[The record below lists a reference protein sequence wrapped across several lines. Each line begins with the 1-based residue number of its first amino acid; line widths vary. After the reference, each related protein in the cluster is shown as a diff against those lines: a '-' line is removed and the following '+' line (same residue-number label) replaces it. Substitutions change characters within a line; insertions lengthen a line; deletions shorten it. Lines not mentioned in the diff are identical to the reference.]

1 MAKIIRCPNCG
12 ENVEIPP
19 NASGQIVTCIAC
31 GTAMRLKSKKDAGG
45 GERKPGDSSHGSLS
59 GSMSGSMSGTLSGSM
74 SATRITTS
82 DSVQASGDDP
92 PDLGS
97 TCDVCGKSVD
107 ASELTE
113 DRGKL
118 ACRDCIKGARSS
130 RPRAMR
136 GASDDDLIPFAG
148 PSSFGPRRAGVF
160 TFGMP
165 FFAGLALL
173 AIYIG
178 CSVILAFN
186 PKPVGTGVIAKNDQT
201 DPPKSVE
208 TKWDTANLPTVRE
221 MSQQANTL
229 KSSPTGQS
237 EALQKYEQIVA
248 MAKGQEIGSQEMRA
262 LVDAAEREAEAL
274 RAAAVPAPPPTVPEQ
289 PVAKAPGEV
298 VPDAMAP
305 QGNSVFDDPEVQ
317 ITEKLNTGITSLEQ
331 AVSGGGDGP
340 AQEALVRFSEARNLM
355 IKEKR
360 NVPEDPGW
368 SLSNHGTAVGYLL
381 TRNHPLALEYLDRL
395 PNPPPREAVINRV
408 VCLLQMRENK
418 AEAITLLVN
427 HLNNDADDPYAL
439 NLLGTTLARYPAEV
453 IKQDAGLTAA
463 AAKYDE
469 MVKKLAAKHP
479 GEKRW
484 GARWIGVTEW
494 NTRDKERRASLNKIE
509 DYTKALTRA
518 QNRIA
523 EREKTLDRGGTLTA
537 RAQQELSADRNEVVR
552 LKQQI
557 DVEQAKIPQEEWLT
571 PEQIIPVLP
580 DVTAVN
586 ARSRGAAPGA
596 DGATTKPATGG

>member
-31 GTAMRLKSKKDAGG
+31 GTAMRLKSKKDAGL
-45 GERKPGDSSHGSLS
+45 GERKPGDLSH

-74 SATRITTS
+74 SATRITS

-97 TCDVCGKSVD
+97 TCDVCGRSVD

-130 RPRAMR
+130 RPRALKS
-136 GASDDDLIPFAG
+136 AAEEDLIPFAG

-165 FFAGLALL
+165 FFAGVAAL

-186 PKPVGTGVIAKNDQT
+186 PKPVGKGVITKNDQT

-208 TKWDTANLPTVRE
+208 TKWDIANLPIVKE
-221 MSQQANTL
+221 MIQQANTL
-229 KSSPTGQS
+229 KSSPTGQTA
-237 EALQKYEQIVA
+237 ALQKYEEIVTL
-248 MAKGQEIGSQEMRA
+248 AKGQEIGSQEMRSM
-262 LVDAAEREAEAL
+262 VDAAEREAEAL
-274 RAAAVPAPPPTVPEQ
+274 RAAAVPAPPPTVPE

-298 VPDAMAP
+298 VPDSMVP

-317 ITEKLNTGITSLEQ
+317 ITEKLNTGITSLER

-340 AQEALVRFSEARNLM
+340 AQEALLRFSESRSLL

-360 NVPEDPGW
+360 NVPEDAGW

-381 TRNHPLALEYLDRL
+381 TRNYPLALEYLDRL
-395 PNPPPREAVINRV
+395 PNPPPREAVVNRV

-418 AEAITLLVN
+418 AEAITLLLN
-427 HLNNDADDPYAL
+427 HLNDEANADDAYAL

-453 IKQDAGLTAA
+453 IKQDAGLTEA

-469 MVKKLAAKHP
+469 MVKKLAGKHP

-484 GARWIGVTEW
+484 GARWIGVNEW
-494 NTRDKERRASLNKIE
+494 NAKDKERRISLNKIE
-509 DYTKALTRA
+509 DITKALTRV
-518 QNRIA
+518 QSRIT
-523 EREKTLDRGGTLTA
+523 ERQKTLDRGGTLTP
-537 RAQQELSADRNEVVR
+537 RAQQELSADRSEEVR

-571 PEQIIPVLP
+571 PEQIVPVLP

-586 ARSRGAAPGA
+586 ARSRGAAP
-596 DGATTKPATGG
+596 ATTKAANGG